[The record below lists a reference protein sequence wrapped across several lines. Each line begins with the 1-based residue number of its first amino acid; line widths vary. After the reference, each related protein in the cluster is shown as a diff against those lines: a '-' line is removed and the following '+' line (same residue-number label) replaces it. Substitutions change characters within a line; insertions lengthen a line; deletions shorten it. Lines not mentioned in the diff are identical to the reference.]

1 MDCRPAAAEYERV
14 RGTERKGHQRMRDFD
29 SIELEI
35 LWQRLIS
42 VLNEVDQIIV
52 RTTFSTILSEGRD
65 FACIL
70 TDRNG
75 ASLCQSVWSSPS
87 FCVVLPRTARVLL
100 EHFPT
105 HTLQPG
111 DVLATNDPWQ
121 GTGHLPDYILLIPVF
136 REGEVIAYIGTV
148 SHMSDVGGH
157 PNEIEG
163 SDVFAEGLRMTPF
176 KLYEGGAE
184 NELAFSLIG
193 ANCRVPDLLLG
204 DLRAM
209 AGAAKIGSRR
219 IADFLFDYDLNNLDC
234 LARAILDRS
243 EAHMRA
249 QIRALPDGRYEH
261 DLEIDGYLERIS
273 LRTQVV
279 ICGDEI
285 EVRFRGTS
293 PQTDRAAINASYNT
307 TYATVVFPFKCAL
320 APYVPNNEGLFR
332 PIEVNPPDNSI
343 LNARFP
349 APVKAR
355 AKTTNNLNQCIFGAL
370 HSILGEQVQASNGS
384 IWPFVLSGSE
394 TGYGNYLVDMLPH
407 GGRGGQPTLD
417 GMLPVAWPNNST
429 ITPCEVMET
438 RAPLRFH
445 AKELWT
451 DSAGPGM
458 HRGGLGQVIA
468 FEHVGREAMMF
479 NLTPDRVTT
488 VPPGLAG
495 GEPGVMG
502 EVFINQERV
511 NRFPPILLQPGDVV
525 ELRISGGGGFGPA
538 EQRSSELVAQ
548 DVARGYLTLEKARSQ
563 YGLSLS
569 PISGKEV
576 R

>member
-1 MDCRPAAAEYERV
+1 M
-14 RGTERKGHQRMRDFD
+14 KNFD
-29 SIELEI
+29 AIELEI

-42 VLNEVDQIIV
+42 ILDEVDQIIV

-70 TDRNG
+70 TDRQG
-75 ASLCQSVWSSPS
+75 ASLCQSVLSSPS

-100 EHFPT
+100 ERFPT
-105 HTLQPG
+105 DELQPG

-136 REGEVIAYIGTV
+136 REGQVIAFIGTV

-163 SDVFAEGLRMTPF
+163 SDVFAEGLRMAPF
-176 KLYEGGAE
+176 KLYRGGQE
-184 NELAFSLIG
+184 NDLAFSLIG

-209 AGAAKIGSRR
+209 AGAAEIGAQR
-219 IADFLFDYDLNNLDC
+219 IREFLDDYGLVHLDDL
-234 LARAILDRS
+234 AQTILNRS
-243 EAHMRA
+243 EQLMRA
-249 QIRALPDGRYEH
+249 KIAALPDGCYRHE
-261 DLEIDGYLERIS
+261 LEIDGYLERVW

-279 ICGDEI
+279 IAGDEI
-285 EVRFRGTS
+285 EVCFAGTTD
-293 PQTDRAAINASYNT
+293 QTEAAAINASFNT

-320 APYVPNNEGLFR
+320 VPDIPNNEGLFR
-332 PIEVNPPDNSI
+332 PISVNPPVGSI

-349 APVKAR
+349 AAVKAR

-370 HSILGEQVQASNGS
+370 HKVFGDQVEASNGG
-384 IWPFVLSGSE
+384 IWPFVLSGAE
-394 TGYGNYLVDMLPH
+394 EPYGNYLVDMLPH

-438 RAPLRFH
+438 RAPLRFR
-445 AKELWT
+445 AKQLWT
-451 DSAGPGM
+451 DSAGAGC
-458 HRGGLGQVIA
+458 HRGGLGQVIV
-468 FEHVGREAMMF
+468 FEHVGQEPMMF
-479 NLTPDRVTT
+479 NLTPDRVAT

-495 GEPGVMG
+495 GGPGAKG
-502 EVFINQERV
+502 EVFINQETV
-511 NRFPPILLQPGDVV
+511 ERFPPILLQPGDVV
-525 ELRISGGGGFGPA
+525 ELRIGGGGGYGPA
-538 EQRSSELVAQ
+538 HQRPHALIAEDVAQ
-548 DVARGYLTLEKARSQ
+548 GYLSPEKAHAHF
-563 YGLSLS
+563 GFA
-569 PISGKEV
+569 ISMA
-576 R
+576 

>member
-1 MDCRPAAAEYERV
+1 M
-14 RGTERKGHQRMRDFD
+14 KNFD
-29 SIELEI
+29 AIELEI

-42 VLNEVDQIIV
+42 ILDEVDQIIV

-70 TDRNG
+70 TDRQG
-75 ASLCQSVWSSPS
+75 ASLCQSVLSSPS

-100 EHFPT
+100 ERFPT
-105 HTLQPG
+105 DELQPG

-136 REGEVIAYIGTV
+136 REGQVIAFIGTV

-163 SDVFAEGLRMTPF
+163 SDVFAEGLRMAPF
-176 KLYEGGAE
+176 KLYRGGQE
-184 NELAFSLIG
+184 NDLAFSLIG

-209 AGAAKIGSRR
+209 AGAAEIGAQR
-219 IADFLFDYDLNNLDC
+219 IREFLDDYGLVHLDDL
-234 LARAILDRS
+234 AQTILNRS
-243 EAHMRA
+243 EQLMRA
-249 QIRALPDGRYEH
+249 KIAALPDGCYRHE
-261 DLEIDGYLERIS
+261 LEIDGYLERVW

-279 ICGDEI
+279 IAGDEI
-285 EVRFRGTS
+285 EVCFAGTTD
-293 PQTDRAAINASYNT
+293 QTEAAAINASFNT

-320 APYVPNNEGLFR
+320 VPDIPNNEGLFR
-332 PIEVNPPDNSI
+332 PISVNPPVGSI

-349 APVKAR
+349 AAVKAR

-370 HSILGEQVQASNGS
+370 HKVFGDQVEASNGG
-384 IWPFVLSGSE
+384 IWPFVLSGAE
-394 TGYGNYLVDMLPH
+394 EPYGNYLVDMLPH

-438 RAPLRFH
+438 RAPLRFR
-445 AKELWT
+445 AKQLWT
-451 DSAGPGM
+451 DSAGAGC
-458 HRGGLGQVIA
+458 HRGGLGQVIV
-468 FEHVGREAMMF
+468 FEHVGQEPMMF
-479 NLTPDRVTT
+479 NLTPDRVAT

-495 GEPGVMG
+495 GGPGAKG
-502 EVFINQERV
+502 EVFINQETV
-511 NRFPPILLQPGDVV
+511 ERFPPILLQPGDVV
-525 ELRISGGGGFGPA
+525 ELRIGGGGGYGPA
-538 EQRSSELVAQ
+538 HQRPHALIAEDVAQ
-548 DVARGYLTLEKARSQ
+548 GYLSPEKARAHF
-563 YGLSLS
+563 GFA
-569 PISGKEV
+569 ISMA
-576 R
+576 

>member
-1 MDCRPAAAEYERV
+1 M
-14 RGTERKGHQRMRDFD
+14 KNFD
-29 SIELEI
+29 AIELEI

-42 VLNEVDQIIV
+42 ILDEVDQIIV

-70 TDRNG
+70 TDRQG
-75 ASLCQSVWSSPS
+75 ASLCQSVLSSPS

-100 EHFPT
+100 ERFPT
-105 HTLQPG
+105 DELQPG

-136 REGEVIAYIGTV
+136 REGQVIAFIGTV

-163 SDVFAEGLRMTPF
+163 SDVFAEGLRMAPF
-176 KLYEGGAE
+176 KLYRGGQE
-184 NELAFSLIG
+184 NDLAFSLIG

-209 AGAAKIGSRR
+209 AGAAEIGAQR
-219 IADFLFDYDLNNLDC
+219 IREFLDDYGLVHLDDL
-234 LARAILDRS
+234 AQTILNRS
-243 EAHMRA
+243 EQLMRA
-249 QIRALPDGRYEH
+249 KIAALPDGCYRHE
-261 DLEIDGYLERIS
+261 LEIDGYLERVW

-279 ICGDEI
+279 IAGDEI
-285 EVRFRGTS
+285 EVCFAGTTD
-293 PQTDRAAINASYNT
+293 QTEAAAINASFNT

-320 APYVPNNEGLFR
+320 VPDIPNNEGLFR
-332 PIEVNPPDNSI
+332 PISVNPPVGSI

-349 APVKAR
+349 AAVKAR

-370 HSILGEQVQASNGS
+370 HEVFGDQVEASNGG
-384 IWPFVLSGSE
+384 IWPFVLSGAE
-394 TGYGNYLVDMLPH
+394 EPYGNYLVDMLPH

-438 RAPLRFH
+438 RAPLRFR
-445 AKELWT
+445 AKQLWT
-451 DSAGPGM
+451 DSAGAGC
-458 HRGGLGQVIA
+458 HRGGLGQVIV
-468 FEHVGREAMMF
+468 FEHVGQEPMMF
-479 NLTPDRVTT
+479 NLTPDRVAT

-495 GEPGVMG
+495 GRPGAKG
-502 EVFINQERV
+502 EVFINQEAV
-511 NRFPPILLQPGDVV
+511 ERFPPILLQPGDVV
-525 ELRISGGGGFGPA
+525 ELRIGGGGGYGPA
-538 EQRSSELVAQ
+538 HQRPHALIAKDVAQ
-548 DVARGYLTLEKARSQ
+548 GYLSPEKAHAHF
-563 YGLSLS
+563 GFA
-569 PISGKEV
+569 ISMA
-576 R
+576 

>member
-1 MDCRPAAAEYERV
+1 M
-14 RGTERKGHQRMRDFD
+14 KNFD
-29 SIELEI
+29 AIELEI

-42 VLNEVDQIIV
+42 ILDEVDQIIV

-70 TDRNG
+70 TDRQG
-75 ASLCQSVWSSPS
+75 ASLCQSVLSSPS

-100 EHFPT
+100 ERFPT
-105 HTLQPG
+105 DELQPG

-136 REGEVIAYIGTV
+136 REGQVIAFIGTV

-163 SDVFAEGLRMTPF
+163 SDVFAEGLRMAPF
-176 KLYEGGAE
+176 KLYRGGQE
-184 NELAFSLIG
+184 NDLAFSLIG

-209 AGAAKIGSRR
+209 AGAAEIGAQR
-219 IADFLFDYDLNNLDC
+219 IREFLDDYGLVHLDDL
-234 LARAILDRS
+234 AQTILNRS
-243 EAHMRA
+243 EQLMRA
-249 QIRALPDGRYEH
+249 KIAALPDGCYRHE
-261 DLEIDGYLERIS
+261 LEIDGYLERVW

-279 ICGDEI
+279 IADDEI
-285 EVRFRGTS
+285 EVCFAGTTD
-293 PQTDRAAINASYNT
+293 QTEAAAINASFNT

-320 APYVPNNEGLFR
+320 VPDIPNNEGLFR
-332 PIEVNPPDNSI
+332 PISVNPPVGSI

-349 APVKAR
+349 AAVKAR

-370 HSILGEQVQASNGS
+370 HKVFGDQVEASNGG
-384 IWPFVLSGSE
+384 IWPFVLSGAE
-394 TGYGNYLVDMLPH
+394 EPYGNYLVDMLPH

-438 RAPLRFH
+438 RAPLRFR
-445 AKELWT
+445 AKQLWT
-451 DSAGPGM
+451 DSAGAGC
-458 HRGGLGQVIA
+458 HRGGLGQVIV
-468 FEHVGREAMMF
+468 FEHVGQEPMMF
-479 NLTPDRVTT
+479 NLTPDRVAT

-495 GEPGVMG
+495 GGPGAKG
-502 EVFINQERV
+502 EVFINQETV
-511 NRFPPILLQPGDVV
+511 ERFPPILLQPGDVV
-525 ELRISGGGGFGPA
+525 ELRIGGGGGYGPA
-538 EQRSSELVAQ
+538 HQRPHALIVEDVAQ
-548 DVARGYLTLEKARSQ
+548 GYLSPEKARAHF
-563 YGLSLS
+563 GFA
-569 PISGKEV
+569 ISMA
-576 R
+576 

>member
-1 MDCRPAAAEYERV
+1 MKR
-14 RGTERKGHQRMRDFD
+14 FD
-29 SIELEI
+29 AIELEI

-42 VLNEVDQIIV
+42 ILDEVDQIIV

-70 TDRNG
+70 TDRQG
-75 ASLCQSVWSSPS
+75 ASLCQSVLSSPS

-100 EHFPT
+100 ERFPT
-105 HTLQPG
+105 DELQPG

-136 REGEVIAYIGTV
+136 REGQVIAFIGTV

-163 SDVFAEGLRMTPF
+163 SDVFAEGLRMAPF
-176 KLYEGGAE
+176 KLYRGGQE
-184 NELAFSLIG
+184 NDLAFSLIG

-209 AGAAKIGSRR
+209 AGAAEIGAQR
-219 IADFLFDYDLNNLDC
+219 IREFLDDYGLVHLDDL
-234 LARAILDRS
+234 AQTILNRS
-243 EAHMRA
+243 EQLMRA
-249 QIRALPDGRYEH
+249 KIAALPDGCYRHE
-261 DLEIDGYLERIS
+261 LEIDGYLERVW

-279 ICGDEI
+279 IAGDEI
-285 EVRFRGTS
+285 EVCFAGTTD
-293 PQTDRAAINASYNT
+293 QTEAAAINASFNT

-320 APYVPNNEGLFR
+320 VPDIPNNEGLFR
-332 PIEVNPPDNSI
+332 PISVNPPVGSI

-349 APVKAR
+349 AAVKAR

-370 HSILGEQVQASNGS
+370 HKVFGDQVEASNGG
-384 IWPFVLSGSE
+384 IWPFVLSGAE
-394 TGYGNYLVDMLPH
+394 EPYGNYLVDMLPH

-438 RAPLRFH
+438 RAPLRFR
-445 AKELWT
+445 AKQLWT
-451 DSAGPGM
+451 DSAGAGC
-458 HRGGLGQVIA
+458 HRGGLGQVIV
-468 FEHVGREAMMF
+468 FEHVGQEPMMF
-479 NLTPDRVTT
+479 NLTPDRVAT

-495 GEPGVMG
+495 GGPGAKG
-502 EVFINQERV
+502 EVFINQETV
-511 NRFPPILLQPGDVV
+511 ERFPPILLQPGDVV
-525 ELRISGGGGFGPA
+525 ELRIGGGGGYGPA
-538 EQRSSELVAQ
+538 HQRPHALIAEDVAQ
-548 DVARGYLTLEKARSQ
+548 GYLSPEKARAHF
-563 YGLSLS
+563 GFA
-569 PISGKEV
+569 ISMA
-576 R
+576 

>member
-1 MDCRPAAAEYERV
+1 MKR
-14 RGTERKGHQRMRDFD
+14 FD
-29 SIELEI
+29 AIELEI

-42 VLNEVDQIIV
+42 ILDEVDQIIV

-70 TDRNG
+70 TDRQG

-87 FCVVLPRTARVLL
+87 FCVVLPLTARELL
-100 EHFPT
+100 QRFPT
-105 HTLQPG
+105 NELQPG

-136 REGEVIAYIGTV
+136 REGQVIAFIGTV

-163 SDVFAEGLRMTPF
+163 SDVFAEGLRMAPF
-176 KLYEGGAE
+176 KLYRGGQE
-184 NELAFSLIG
+184 NDLAFSLIG

-209 AGAAKIGSRR
+209 AGAAEIGAQR
-219 IADFLFDYDLNNLDC
+219 IREFLDDYGLVHLDDL
-234 LARAILDRS
+234 AQTILNRS
-243 EAHMRA
+243 EQLMRTKIA
-249 QIRALPDGRYEH
+249 ALPDGCYRHE
-261 DLEIDGYLERIS
+261 LEIDGYLERVW

-279 ICGDEI
+279 IAGDEI
-285 EVRFRGTS
+285 EVCFAGTTD
-293 PQTDRAAINASYNT
+293 QTEAAAINASFNT

-320 APYVPNNEGLFR
+320 VPDIPNNEGLFR
-332 PIEVNPPDNSI
+332 PISVNPPVGSI

-349 APVKAR
+349 AAVKAR

-370 HSILGEQVQASNGS
+370 HEVFGDQVEASNGG
-384 IWPFVLSGSE
+384 IWPFVLSGAE
-394 TGYGNYLVDMLPH
+394 EPYGNYLVDMLPH

-438 RAPLRFH
+438 RAPLRFR
-445 AKELWT
+445 AKQLWT
-451 DSAGPGM
+451 DSAGAGC
-458 HRGGLGQVIA
+458 HRGGLGQVIV
-468 FEHVGREAMMF
+468 FEHVGQEPMMF
-479 NLTPDRVTT
+479 NLTPDRVAT

-495 GEPGVMG
+495 GGPGAKG
-502 EVFINQERV
+502 EVFINQEAV
-511 NRFPPILLQPGDVV
+511 ERFPPILLQPGDVV
-525 ELRISGGGGFGPA
+525 ELRIGGGGGYGPA
-538 EQRSSELVAQ
+538 HQRPHALIAKDVAQ
-548 DVARGYLTLEKARSQ
+548 GYLSPGKARAHF
-563 YGLSLS
+563 GFA
-569 PISGKEV
+569 ISMA
-576 R
+576 

>member
-1 MDCRPAAAEYERV
+1 M
-14 RGTERKGHQRMRDFD
+14 KNFD
-29 SIELEI
+29 AIELEI

-42 VLNEVDQIIV
+42 ILDEVDQIIV

-70 TDRNG
+70 TDRQG
-75 ASLCQSVWSSPS
+75 ASLCQSVLSSPS

-100 EHFPT
+100 ERFPT
-105 HTLQPG
+105 DELQPG

-136 REGEVIAYIGTV
+136 REGQVIAFIGTV

-163 SDVFAEGLRMTPF
+163 SDVFAEGLRMAPF
-176 KLYEGGAE
+176 KLYRGGQE
-184 NELAFSLIG
+184 NDLAFSLIG

-209 AGAAKIGSRR
+209 AGAAEIGAQR
-219 IADFLFDYDLNNLDC
+219 IREFLDDYGLVHLDDL
-234 LARAILDRS
+234 AQTILNRS
-243 EAHMRA
+243 EQLMRTKIA
-249 QIRALPDGRYEH
+249 ALPDGCYRHE
-261 DLEIDGYLERIS
+261 LEIDGYLERVW

-279 ICGDEI
+279 IAGDEI
-285 EVRFRGTS
+285 EVCFAGTTD
-293 PQTDRAAINASYNT
+293 QTEAAAINASFNT

-320 APYVPNNEGLFR
+320 VPDIPNNEGLFR
-332 PIEVNPPDNSI
+332 PISVNPPVGSI

-349 APVKAR
+349 AAVKAR

-370 HSILGEQVQASNGS
+370 HEVFGDQVEASNGG
-384 IWPFVLSGSE
+384 IWPFVLSGAE
-394 TGYGNYLVDMLPH
+394 EPYGNYLVDMLPH

-438 RAPLRFH
+438 RAPLRFR
-445 AKELWT
+445 AKQLWT
-451 DSAGPGM
+451 DSAGAGC
-458 HRGGLGQVIA
+458 HRGGLGQVIV
-468 FEHVGREAMMF
+468 FEHVGQEPMMF
-479 NLTPDRVTT
+479 NLTPDRVAT

-495 GEPGVMG
+495 GGPGAKG
-502 EVFINQERV
+502 EVFINQEAV
-511 NRFPPILLQPGDVV
+511 ERFPPILLQPGDVV
-525 ELRISGGGGFGPA
+525 ELRIGGGGGYGPA
-538 EQRSSELVAQ
+538 HQRPHALIAKDVAQ
-548 DVARGYLTLEKARSQ
+548 GYLSPEKAHAHF
-563 YGLSLS
+563 GFA
-569 PISGKEV
+569 ISMA
-576 R
+576 

>member
-1 MDCRPAAAEYERV
+1 MKR
-14 RGTERKGHQRMRDFD
+14 FD
-29 SIELEI
+29 AIELEI

-42 VLNEVDQIIV
+42 ILDEVDQIIV

-70 TDRNG
+70 TDHQG
-75 ASLCQSVWSSPS
+75 ASLCQSVLSSPS

-100 EHFPT
+100 ERFPT
-105 HTLQPG
+105 DELQPG

-136 REGEVIAYIGTV
+136 REGQVIAFIGTV

-163 SDVFAEGLRMTPF
+163 SDVFAEGLRMAPF
-176 KLYEGGAE
+176 KLYRGGQE
-184 NELAFSLIG
+184 NDLAFSLIG

-209 AGAAKIGSRR
+209 AGAAEIGAQR
-219 IADFLFDYDLNNLDC
+219 IREFLDDYGLVHLDDL
-234 LARAILDRS
+234 AQTILNRS
-243 EAHMRA
+243 EQLMRTKIA
-249 QIRALPDGRYEH
+249 ALPDGCYRHE
-261 DLEIDGYLERIS
+261 LEIDGYLERVW

-279 ICGDEI
+279 IAGDEI
-285 EVRFRGTS
+285 EVCFAGTTD
-293 PQTDRAAINASYNT
+293 QTEAAAINASFNT

-320 APYVPNNEGLFR
+320 VPDIPNNEGLFR
-332 PIEVNPPDNSI
+332 PISVNPPVGSI

-349 APVKAR
+349 AAVKAR

-370 HSILGEQVQASNGS
+370 HEVFGDQVEASNGG

-394 TGYGNYLVDMLPH
+394 EPYGNYLVDMLPH

-438 RAPLRFH
+438 RAPLRFR
-445 AKELWT
+445 AKQLWT
-451 DSAGPGM
+451 DSAGAGC
-458 HRGGLGQVIA
+458 HRGGLGQVIV
-468 FEHVGREAMMF
+468 FEHVGQEPMMF
-479 NLTPDRVTT
+479 NLTPDRVAT

-495 GEPGVMG
+495 GGPGAKG
-502 EVFINQERV
+502 EVFINQETV
-511 NRFPPILLQPGDVV
+511 ERFPPILLQPGDVV
-525 ELRISGGGGFGPA
+525 ELRIGGGGGYGPA
-538 EQRSSELVAQ
+538 HQRPHALIAEDVAQ
-548 DVARGYLTLEKARSQ
+548 GYLSPEKARAHF
-563 YGLSLS
+563 GFA
-569 PISGKEV
+569 ISMA
-576 R
+576 

>member
-1 MDCRPAAAEYERV
+1 MKR
-14 RGTERKGHQRMRDFD
+14 FD
-29 SIELEI
+29 AIELEI

-42 VLNEVDQIIV
+42 ILDEVDQIIV

-70 TDRNG
+70 TDRQG

-87 FCVVLPRTARVLL
+87 FCVVLPLTARELL
-100 EHFPT
+100 QRFPT
-105 HTLQPG
+105 NELQPG

-136 REGEVIAYIGTV
+136 REGQVIAFIGTV

-163 SDVFAEGLRMTPF
+163 SDVFAEGLRMAPF
-176 KLYEGGAE
+176 KLYRGGQE
-184 NELAFSLIG
+184 NDLAFSLIG

-209 AGAAKIGSRR
+209 AGAAEIGAQR
-219 IADFLFDYDLNNLDC
+219 IREFLDDYGLVHLDDL
-234 LARAILDRS
+234 AQTILNRS
-243 EAHMRA
+243 EQLMRA
-249 QIRALPDGRYEH
+249 KIAALPDGCYRHE
-261 DLEIDGYLERIS
+261 LEIDGYLERVW

-279 ICGDEI
+279 IAGDEI
-285 EVRFRGTS
+285 EVCFAGTTD
-293 PQTDRAAINASYNT
+293 QTEAAAINASFNT

-320 APYVPNNEGLFR
+320 VPDIPNNEGLFR
-332 PIEVNPPDNSI
+332 PISVNPPVGSI

-349 APVKAR
+349 AAVKAR

-370 HSILGEQVQASNGS
+370 HEVFGDQVEASNGG
-384 IWPFVLSGSE
+384 IWPFVLSGAE
-394 TGYGNYLVDMLPH
+394 EPYGNYLVDMLPH

-438 RAPLRFH
+438 RAPLRFR
-445 AKELWT
+445 AKQLWT
-451 DSAGPGM
+451 DSAGAGC
-458 HRGGLGQVIA
+458 HRGGLGQVIV
-468 FEHVGREAMMF
+468 FEHVGQEPMMF
-479 NLTPDRVTT
+479 NLTPDRVAT

-495 GEPGVMG
+495 GGPGAKG
-502 EVFINQERV
+502 EVFINQEAV
-511 NRFPPILLQPGDVV
+511 ERFPPILLQPGDVV
-525 ELRISGGGGFGPA
+525 ELRIGGGGGYGPA
-538 EQRSSELVAQ
+538 HQRPHALIAKDVAQ
-548 DVARGYLTLEKARSQ
+548 GYLSPEKARAHF
-563 YGLSLS
+563 GFA
-569 PISGKEV
+569 ISMA
-576 R
+576 